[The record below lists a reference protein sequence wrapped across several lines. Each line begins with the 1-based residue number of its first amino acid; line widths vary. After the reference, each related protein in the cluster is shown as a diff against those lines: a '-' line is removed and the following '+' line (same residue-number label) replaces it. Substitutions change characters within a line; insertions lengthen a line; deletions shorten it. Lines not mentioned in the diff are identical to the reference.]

1 MILFISLFLNLSIL
15 LSNNFLKIYSLNV
28 GLEDFDDLKKVFLA
42 FSLLFVFQIVISFVV
57 NKIIFYIQSD
67 LNKRIFIFY
76 KDKIL
81 SINIEDFGSVS
92 KEE

>member
-28 GLEDFDDLKKVFLA
+28 GLEDFDDLKKVFLS
-42 FSLLFVFQIVISFVV
+42 FSFLFVFQIVISFVV

-67 LNKRIFIFY
+67 LNKRIFTFY